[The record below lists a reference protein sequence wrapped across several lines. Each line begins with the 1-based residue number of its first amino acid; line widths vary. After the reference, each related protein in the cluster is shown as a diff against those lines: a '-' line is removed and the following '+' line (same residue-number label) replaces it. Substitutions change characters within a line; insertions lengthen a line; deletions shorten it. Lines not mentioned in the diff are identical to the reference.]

1 MLAKIDLTDA
11 FATEVAVVGPSGE
24 VEYANKKWNDTAK
37 QGGLDLA
44 KRWNY
49 FTECQ
54 AAAARGCPEARCGA
68 RPETSA

>member
-49 FTECQ
+49 FTEQ
-54 AAAARGCPEARCGA
+54 LPGVAPRRAMWR
-68 RPETSA
+68 SA